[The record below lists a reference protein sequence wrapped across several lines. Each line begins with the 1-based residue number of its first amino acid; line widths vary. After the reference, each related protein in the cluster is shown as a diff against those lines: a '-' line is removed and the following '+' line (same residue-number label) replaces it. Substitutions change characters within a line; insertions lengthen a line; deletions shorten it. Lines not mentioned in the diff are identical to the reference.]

1 MAENPDPA
9 RPLSREMLR
18 RIASLLW
25 VIVVAI
31 LLAFGFFASSLCITL
46 LLSAFLAILID
57 PLITRLERWHVPRL
71 LSSAF
76 LVIFGLL
83 VLGLMTYAYYGKA
96 VALVDEVPQYAW
108 RIRKAVSPLSQK
120 IEQVRESAKTLAPDD
135 GKKTPEVRIKEPPD
149 WPSFIVR
156 GVGSVWG
163 AVIIIGIVPFLTFFM
178 LAGKERMSVRLMNVL
193 GTKMDVPRF
202 VLRVNEMVRGFV
214 IGNLIVGSVMAAIT
228 ALVFWNLG
236 LDGGVGIGIAS
247 GLLNLI
253 PFLGVLLAAILP
265 LAVAILQFSNA
276 TPFVIIVLT
285 VVALHLISANILI
298 PKFIG
303 SRVQIGPVAATIGIL
318 FWGWLWGVMGLLL
331 AVPLTAL
338 VKIIADC
345 NPGLVSLSNLLA
357 ETPRPLPNWAKY
369 GGHTL
374 DRAVPFLRERFS
386 MRARN

>member
-1 MAENPDPA
+1 MPDNPN
-9 RPLSREMLR
+9 RPMSWELLQ
-18 RIASLLW
+18 RIAWLLW
-25 VIVVAI
+25 VIVVGI
-31 LLAFGFFASSLCITL
+31 LVAFCFFASSLCITL
-46 LLSAFLAILID
+46 LLAAFLAILLD

-71 LSSAF
+71 LSSAAVILLGMIALGF
-76 LVIFGLL
+76 L
-83 VLGLMTYAYYGKA
+83 TYAYYGKA
-96 VALVDEVPQYAW
+96 VAVAGEIPQYA
-108 RIRKAVSPLSQK
+108 RRVREAVKPLRLK
-120 IEQVRESAKTLAPDD
+120 IEQVAESAKTLAPDD

-163 AVIIIGIVPFLTFFM
+163 ALIILGIVPFLTFFM
-178 LAGKERMSVRLMNVL
+178 LAGKTRMSVRLTSVL
-193 GTKMDVPRF
+193 GAKMDVPKF
-202 VLRVNEMVRGFV
+202 IARVNEMVRGFV
-214 IGNLIVGSVMAAIT
+214 AGNLIVGAVMAAISV
-228 ALVFWNLG
+228 AVFWNLG
-236 LDGGVGIGIAS
+236 LNGAVGLGIAS

-253 PFLGVLLAAILP
+253 PFLGVVLATLLP
-265 LAVAILQFSNA
+265 LSVAILQFNTA
-276 TPFVIIVLT
+276 TPFIAIVLT
-285 VVALHLISANILI
+285 VVTLHLISANILI

-345 NPGLVSLSNLLA
+345 NPSLVHLSNLLA
-357 ETPRPLPNWAKY
+357 ETPRPIPQWARY

-386 MRARN
+386 PRARN